1 MKVKGLNI
9 FALGPIFVT
18 LFILLIVTPASNANA
33 KSQHGLRGLQG
44 VEGVISWLKFSTGAQ
59 EFVEANPLKHDG
71 LIRGTSS
78 RCQLELRPYK
88 DGFVVQFSY
97 QDPQENSLSPETAK
111 VISSLAILSLT
122 NQAKLKGSKILD
134 DGVVIKYQ
142 SPRTH
147 RLVIQSNPRGL
158 FTNAYYYP
166 DTKQSRHLNCK
177 FEVPDLSI

>member
-78 RCQLELRPYK
+78 DRK
-88 DGFVVQFSY
+88 SVV
-97 QDPQENSLSPETAK
+97 
-111 VISSLAILSLT
+111 
-122 NQAKLKGSKILD
+122 
-134 DGVVIKYQ
+134 
-142 SPRTH
+142 
-147 RLVIQSNPRGL
+147 
-158 FTNAYYYP
+158 
-166 DTKQSRHLNCK
+166 
-177 FEVPDLSI
+177 